1 MISVNLKSNN
11 KTLKWKYNKNL
22 IPYDEAISTMEN
34 HVQKIH
40 KNKETELI

>member
-11 KTLKWKYNKNL
+11 NKALKWKYNKNL

-34 HVQKIH
+34 HVQKI
-40 KNKETELI
+40 